1 MLPQFAIAGHG
12 SEPGGG
18 RRGTAARGRGAEEP
32 QPPPPGRSR
41 GPRPP
46 RSPMPDRR
54 QRGSRGGPGARSCL
68 LWLFVLLK
76 VSAGK
81 GRDARPAGAGPPLCA
96 RLRPGGE
103 GSAPVSAAPA
113 LCSRC
118 EGDGGGAAAP
128 HTHKCRGGAV
138 PPSSVVPEVTRCS
151 GSAAPGAPR
160 CPSAPRAD
168 TCRRAHRGQPGSCRL
183 PPELPLTK
191 AGGGEPR
198 VASPLQNLTLL
209 PAWCGSVLPA
219 AESFKVQRNAASV
232 AWCGIFYRYAF
243 VALMVPQSYLMWFV

>member
-18 RRGTAARGRGAEEP
+18 RRGAAARGRGAEEP

-54 QRGSRGGPGARSCL
+54 RRGARGGPGARSCL

-81 GRDARPAGAGPPLCA
+81 GRAARPAGAGPPLCA

-103 GSAPVSAAPA
+103 GSARLRLPPLCAPA
-113 LCSRC
+113 ARGMEAGPLRPTPRSAGESPLSRPPSC
-118 EGDGGGAAAP
+118 PKLRGAMGAPRRAPRAVLQHLGLTPAAAP
-128 HTHKCRGGAV
+128 T
-138 PPSSVVPEVTRCS
+138 
-151 GSAAPGAPR
+151 AARPAP
-160 CPSAPRAD
+160 AGFPR
-168 TCRRAHRGQPGSCRL
+168 SCR
-183 PPELPLTK
+183 ERRLTK
-191 AGGGEPR
+191 AGGGGRAACRFAVAEFDIASRSVRALSSWRMNLSKFSVMPR
-198 VASPLQNLTLL
+198 ACLGVAFFIVMHPML
-209 PAWCGSVLPA
+209 
-219 AESFKVQRNAASV
+219 
-232 AWCGIFYRYAF
+232 
-243 VALMVPQSYLMWFV
+243 